1 MKIKKSKFLFCVIAG
16 HGQDV
21 TTANQT
27 RPSLLSDILLLC
39 KKHCQKQI
47 NKNKKICWHIFVFF
61 FRKLSFQVFKYHIYT
76 YEHIY
81 VYKKQEQ
88 RKWIFRSVTMG
99 HRPTSLS
106 TTHGWP
112 LLPGLLQEFSDFQG
126 GGWTDCKKSP
136 TPRSVPCW
144 PPWGQQLS
152 WYSPPYFWH
161 QLTR

>member
-1 MKIKKSKFLFCVIAG
+1 MCDSWPWYYYT
-16 HGQDV
+16 QDA

-47 NKNKKICWHIFVFF
+47 NKTKKSVDIYLCFF
-61 FRKLSFQVFKYHIYT
+61 LRKLSFQVFKYHIYT
-76 YEHIY
+76 YEHIILY
-81 VYKKQEQ
+81 IKKQEQ
-88 RKWIFRSVTMG
+88 RKWFFRSVTMG
-99 HRPTSLS
+99 HTQAHVYILYIS

-112 LLPGLLQEFSDFQG
+112 LLPVLLQEFSYFQG